1 MTFVPS
7 GQTGMT
13 WNAPMPWTPGE
24 YEIRLL
30 ENGTYNLLATSETI
44 TVGDV
49 VDPPPG
55 GGDPAIAL
63 SATAVG
69 TGETVTAT
77 LSNGPGNEWDWMVVV
92 PVGAPRSLCRWAPRA
107 AAGRR

>member
-1 MTFVPS
+1 
-7 GQTGMT
+7 
-13 WNAPMPWTPGE
+13 
-24 YEIRLL
+24 
-30 ENGTYNLLATSETI
+30 
-44 TVGDV
+44 V

-92 PVGAPRSLCRWAPRA
+92 PVGAPSSSWSKMTFVPSGQTGMTWNAPMPWTPGEYEIRLLENGTYNLLA
-107 AAGRR
+107 TSETISVTQ